1 MLFRNCPT
9 NTTTPVIMREDAV
22 AAEGESSVGFGS
34 FGLRP
39 RLFSG
44 TTGTSQAGSSGK
56 TWVSQYIL

>member
-1 MLFRNCPT
+1 
-9 NTTTPVIMREDAV
+9 MREDAV

-44 TTGTSQAGSSGK
+44 TTGTFQAGSSGK